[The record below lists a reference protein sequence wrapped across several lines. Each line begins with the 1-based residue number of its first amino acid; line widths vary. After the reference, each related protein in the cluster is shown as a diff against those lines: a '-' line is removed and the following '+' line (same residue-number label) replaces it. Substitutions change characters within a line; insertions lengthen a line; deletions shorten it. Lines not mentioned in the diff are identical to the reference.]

1 MAANPT
7 QPSQDLTTP
16 APYVPTTAEVEHR
29 LAQLQSLLPQRKPN
43 PNPPTTPEQPEPP
56 PAASPQPPTHPQ
68 LDQAALHGPAGR
80 IVNSLAPHTEA
91 HPAAL
96 LLQFL
101 AAFGNLIGPGPHCMV
116 ESTRHALNLFVVLV
130 GDSSK
135 GRKGTSWNLIANLFA
150 GVDPSWLSTRVN
162 NARLTASGLVR
173 ALRDQQP
180 PTDRRLLALSEE
192 FATVVHSLKRGN
204 GHLSPLLRCAWDN
217 GNLPTLDMHH
227 HLRATGTHLS
237 LIAHITQR
245 ELTQT
250 FQRHQAH
257 NGFANRCLWTW
268 VERSNCLPGGGSAP
282 PHELSAIADTVRR
295 AVAWATARP
304 EILFRRDEEAQKLWV
319 DCYESLSYRH
329 PGLRG
334 AATSRGEAQVLRLS
348 ALYAALDSSE
358 FICLPHLDAA
368 YAVWT
373 YCYRSAVRLF
383 GLATGD
389 PIADR
394 IREAV
399 EAAPNGLSR
408 NQIIRLFYG
417 HVNSERIEAALE
429 QLAAFGALAAY
440 TEQTG
445 GRHSS
450 LWLAVQR

>member
-1 MAANPT
+1 MATNPNQT
-7 QPSQDLTTP
+7 LEYLTTP
-16 APYVPTTAEVEHR
+16 FPNAPAGAEIEHL
-29 LAQLQSLLPQRKPN
+29 LAQLESPLPQPDR
-43 PNPPTTPEQPEPP
+43 NPPPTPGQPEAPS
-56 PAASPQPPTHPQ
+56 AASPQPPAN
-68 LDQAALHGPAGR
+68 LELENAALHGPAGR
-80 IVNSLAPHTEA
+80 VVSSLAPHTEA
-91 HPAAL
+91 HSAAL

-116 ESTRHALNLFVVLV
+116 ESTRHALNLFVILV

-135 GRKGTSWNLIANLFA
+135 ARKGTSWNLIASLFSS
-150 GVDPSWLSTRVN
+150 VDPSWLSTRVN
-162 NARLTASGLVR
+162 SARLTANGLVR

-227 HLRATGTHLS
+227 PLRATGTHLS
-237 LIAHITQR
+237 LIGHITPR

-250 FQRHQAH
+250 FQRHEAH

-268 VERSNCLPGGGSAP
+268 VERSNCLPGIGSAP
-282 PHELSAIADTVRR
+282 AEELSAIAGTVRD
-295 AVAWATARP
+295 AVAWASARP
-304 EILFRRDEEAQKLWV
+304 EILFRRDQEAQELWA
-319 DCYESLSYRH
+319 DCYESLSYRE

-348 ALYAALDSSE
+348 ALYAALDLSE
-358 FICLPHLDAA
+358 LVCLPHLEAA

-408 NQIIRLFYG
+408 NQISRLFHG
-417 HVNSERIEAALE
+417 HVNSERLDVALE
-429 QLAAFGALAAY
+429 QLAGFGALAAY

-445 GRHSS
+445 GRRST
-450 LWLAVQR
+450 LWLAVQQ

>member
-1 MAANPT
+1 
-7 QPSQDLTTP
+7 
-16 APYVPTTAEVEHR
+16 
-29 LAQLQSLLPQRKPN
+29 
-43 PNPPTTPEQPEPP
+43 
-56 PAASPQPPTHPQ
+56 
-68 LDQAALHGPAGR
+68 
-80 IVNSLAPHTEA
+80 
-91 HPAAL
+91 
-96 LLQFL
+96 
-101 AAFGNLIGPGPHCMV
+101 MV
-116 ESTRHALNLFVVLV
+116 ESIRHALNLFVILV

-135 GRKGTSWNLIANLFA
+135 ARKGTSWNLIANLFA

-162 NARLTASGLVR
+162 SARLTANGLVR

-227 HLRATGTHLS
+227 QLRATGTHLS

-245 ELTQT
+245 ELTQS
-250 FQRHQAH
+250 FQHHQAH

-268 VERSNCLPGGGSAP
+268 VERGNCLPGGGSAP
-282 PHELSAIADTVRR
+282 AEELSAIAGTVQR

-304 EILFRRDEEAQKLWV
+304 EILFRRDQEAQQLWA
-319 DCYESLSYRH
+319 DCYESLSYRD

-348 ALYAALDSSE
+348 ALYAALDRSE
-358 FICLPHLDAA
+358 VVCLPHLEAA

-399 EAAPNGLSR
+399 EASPNGLSR
-408 NQIIRLFYG
+408 NQISRLFYG
-417 HVNSERIEAALE
+417 HVDSGRIDAALE

-440 TEQTG
+440 IEQTG
-445 GRHSS
+445 GRRST
-450 LWLAVQR
+450 LWLPVQRQQAAEALTENE

>member
-1 MAANPT
+1 
-7 QPSQDLTTP
+7 
-16 APYVPTTAEVEHR
+16 
-29 LAQLQSLLPQRKPN
+29 
-43 PNPPTTPEQPEPP
+43 
-56 PAASPQPPTHPQ
+56 
-68 LDQAALHGPAGR
+68 
-80 IVNSLAPHTEA
+80 
-91 HPAAL
+91 
-96 LLQFL
+96 
-101 AAFGNLIGPGPHCMV
+101 
-116 ESTRHALNLFVVLV
+116 
-130 GDSSK
+130 
-135 GRKGTSWNLIANLFA
+135 
-150 GVDPSWLSTRVN
+150 
-162 NARLTASGLVR
+162 
-173 ALRDQQP
+173 
-180 PTDRRLLALSEE
+180 
-192 FATVVHSLKRGN
+192 
-204 GHLSPLLRCAWDN
+204 
-217 GNLPTLDMHH
+217 
-227 HLRATGTHLS
+227 
-237 LIAHITQR
+237 
-245 ELTQT
+245 
-250 FQRHQAH
+250 
-257 NGFANRCLWTW
+257 
-268 VERSNCLPGGGSAP
+268 
-282 PHELSAIADTVRR
+282 VRR

-358 FICLPHLDAA
+358 IVCLPHLEAA

-408 NQIIRLFYG
+408 NQISRLFYG